1 MENAVTETVK
11 KGLETKVKDHNEDV
25 KDLKVKWNPK
35 VTYKKLEKVFE
46 RGVGA
51 YKTNPD
57 SVRPNVTSPEQWAY
71 ARVNSFL
78 YAMEKGKY
86 RGGKHDTDLLPKDH
100 PVKESMEDVENGK
113 VRKNDNCPDG
123 YEHQMPDGSYMCG
136 KEHGGGGYNSSEE
149 LIDFMT
155 EFLSDFISMI
165 PMAALVAV
173 MIMVS
178 IGTFSWQS
186 VLDLKKNPISSSIVM
201 ISTVIVVVFTHN
213 LALGVFVGVLLAAMF
228 FANKVARFMLIKAT
242 TTKTDSVRRYEVR
255 GQVFFA
261 SSESFIASFDFKEV
275 LDKFFII

>member
-100 PVKESMEDVENGK
+100 PVKESIEDVENGK

-136 KEHGGGGYNSSEE
+136 KEHKGDGYNSSEE

-155 EFLSDFISMI
+155 EFLNDFISNLDVKNAFTQEEIDETYTEYKSSVNMSYSELKRWSETECSKK
-165 PMAALVAV
+165 A
-173 MIMVS
+173 S
-178 IGTFSWQS
+178 IGRTAINRNLTLLSKKKADWTSANATEARKAIAYIARAIKQPQGKNVS
-186 VLDLKKNPISSSIVM
+186 KDCPYSKNYIALKNW
-201 ISTVIVVVFTHN
+201 
-213 LALGVFVGVLLAAMF
+213 AYDR
-228 FANKVARFMLIKAT
+228 NKK
-242 TTKTDSVRRYEVR
+242 
-255 GQVFFA
+255 
-261 SSESFIASFDFKEV
+261 
-275 LDKFFII
+275 